1 MEVTGG
7 DLNVLLWERMLMKEE
22 EYFSFQIYCDL

>member
-7 DLNVLLWERMLMKEE
+7 DLNVLLWERKRMKEE
-22 EYFSFQIYCDL
+22 DFSFQIYCDL